1 LGSVK
6 NDIWEKIINSKFL
19 FQRYGMR
26 RIIMY
31 CNNCGQP
38 VPNGSKFCN
47 NCGAKI
53 MIMEETSQ
61 EEIALQ
67 AEIEKNLS
75 QEVEKLIF
83 QNGQENN
90 ADNDSSIIIPILSLG
105 NESLCDKCGSLLDE
119 HFTYCINCG
128 NKLDKS
134 GKEATTNIIKPKRM
148 ANIKLSRTISIAIFL
163 MLNVWGL
170 FNIDTQIFFSA
181 EGWKSTILPHFFVY
195 FIISLII
202 YMITIFIVDILLK
215 DEGIHCINC
224 RYPLPK
230 GARFCSNCGISVM
243 VEEEIEDNVEKAVQ
257 NNSENIFDENHN
269 GFILD
274 SPNPLDDG
282 LRKYN
287 FIYYIFFISGAL
299 CSFTIKGD
307 RYGLFFFF
315 GLLGILVAWVI
326 KTIIANIKIHKL
338 RQIQFDIPSNTSN
351 SYLYDI
357 ASLEL
362 SKYGMFV
369 EMSAHGLCIT
379 HNGIIYDLNLNDNS
393 TFSLWWR
400 LTMAKALLSGRT
412 YIGLYR
418 KAVVS
423 MGLIAYIIQQK
434 IGQNNNN
441 INETKNSNLNQKAE
455 IKNSSTDTKVI
466 IGIFAIIL
474 IGLSFVYINNED
486 EEAINTPAEDVEL
499 YNQIHGTDYDVY
511 DYIRRDN
518 WWNKLFGIYSE
529 EKERDEKQNY
539 YLKQSMERS
548 KATFTETYLPKDAI
562 DNYLNN
568 EERNKILYNQF
579 LKSAPKLSI
588 SPDPTVSPTPEPK
601 QPSKL
606 EKKYQYYDET
616 SCNQNGIA
624 IPGDD
629 IENIEELLSN
639 SPYYRTW
646 YDCYNPDIK
655 IIIDEYNR
663 NDRPYGIKNAVIDSE
678 VGTIFYFYLDEPDS
692 VYVDNFYREGDNY
705 FYTLSDVFADY
716 ASITS
721 DEYLDYI
728 YNNPSDGMKYGND
741 PAFYEDDYYNPYTLD
756 DIYSYAVDYA
766 SDAIVND
773 LNLSQVDLLYGG
785 FYPDRKSDM
794 YFEYD
799 GNYTYYLTFEIYY
812 HYFANYYY
820 YRAEFTFTDKDK
832 NHKLVMRNVSV
843 ERK

>member
-282 LRKYN
+282 LRKYYILISYLFIYHLVISIFISSILSRVLYQVN
-287 FIYYIFFISGAL
+287 AKVLPFSFTCPSFIYYNV
-299 CSFTIKGD
+299 
-307 RYGLFFFF
+307 
-315 GLLGILVAWVI
+315 VAV
-326 KTIIANIKIHKL
+326 
-338 RQIQFDIPSNTSN
+338 
-351 SYLYDI
+351 
-357 ASLEL
+357 
-362 SKYGMFV
+362 
-369 EMSAHGLCIT
+369 
-379 HNGIIYDLNLNDNS
+379 IIYY
-393 TFSLWWR
+393 FSLF
-400 LTMAKALLSGRT
+400 TP
-412 YIGLYR
+412 
-418 KAVVS
+418 
-423 MGLIAYIIQQK
+423 LIIKK
-434 IGQNNNN
+434 I
-441 INETKNSNLNQKAE
+441 
-455 IKNSSTDTKVI
+455 
-466 IGIFAIIL
+466 
-474 IGLSFVYINNED
+474 
-486 EEAINTPAEDVEL
+486 
-499 YNQIHGTDYDVY
+499 
-511 DYIRRDN
+511 
-518 WWNKLFGIYSE
+518 
-529 EKERDEKQNY
+529 
-539 YLKQSMERS
+539 
-548 KATFTETYLPKDAI
+548 
-562 DNYLNN
+562 
-568 EERNKILYNQF
+568 
-579 LKSAPKLSI
+579 
-588 SPDPTVSPTPEPK
+588 
-601 QPSKL
+601 
-606 EKKYQYYDET
+606 
-616 SCNQNGIA
+616 
-624 IPGDD
+624 
-629 IENIEELLSN
+629 
-639 SPYYRTW
+639 
-646 YDCYNPDIK
+646 
-655 IIIDEYNR
+655 
-663 NDRPYGIKNAVIDSE
+663 
-678 VGTIFYFYLDEPDS
+678 
-692 VYVDNFYREGDNY
+692 
-705 FYTLSDVFADY
+705 
-716 ASITS
+716 
-721 DEYLDYI
+721 
-728 YNNPSDGMKYGND
+728 
-741 PAFYEDDYYNPYTLD
+741 
-756 DIYSYAVDYA
+756 
-766 SDAIVND
+766 
-773 LNLSQVDLLYGG
+773 
-785 FYPDRKSDM
+785 
-794 YFEYD
+794 
-799 GNYTYYLTFEIYY
+799 
-812 HYFANYYY
+812 
-820 YRAEFTFTDKDK
+820 
-832 NHKLVMRNVSV
+832 
-843 ERK
+843 